1 MSLTKTQL
9 RLIAMG
15 YPVGS
20 AGADGK
26 WGDGTEAAVNKAL
39 DKLETLRGAILGPK
53 PPQTG
58 KGVIHTL
65 PDEWLPMVPMKRI
78 HAHWTAGTYVATEFD
93 RAHYHVLFEG
103 DGKPVRGIPSIA
115 SNVHPLMP
123 GYAAHTLNAN
133 SYAIGVSLCCMGG
146 AVESPFNAGKYP
158 MTQKQWDAMCLGI
171 AQMCERYRI
180 AVTPETVLSHAEVQ
194 KTLGI
199 KQKAKWD
206 YTRLAF
212 DPSFVGATACGN
224 KLRND
229 VSALMRI

>member
-15 YPVGS
+15 YPVGA

-26 WGDGTEAAVNKAL
+26 WGAGTEAAVNKAL

-53 PPQTG
+53 PMTG
-58 KGVIHTL
+58 KGVIHIL
-65 PDEWLPMVPMKRI
+65 PDEWLPPVMMKRI
-78 HAHWTAGTYVATEFD
+78 HAHWTAGTYRAGPED
-93 RAHYHVLFEG
+93 LAHYHVLFEG

-115 SNVHPLMP
+115 SNVHPLQY
-123 GYAAHTLNAN
+123 GYAAHTYQAN

-146 AVESPFNAGKYP
+146 AVESPFDAGKYP

-194 KTLGI
+194 GTLGI
-199 KQKAKWD
+199 KQKGKWD

-212 DPSFVGATACGN
+212 DPSFKGATECGN

-229 VSALMRI
+229 VSALLKV